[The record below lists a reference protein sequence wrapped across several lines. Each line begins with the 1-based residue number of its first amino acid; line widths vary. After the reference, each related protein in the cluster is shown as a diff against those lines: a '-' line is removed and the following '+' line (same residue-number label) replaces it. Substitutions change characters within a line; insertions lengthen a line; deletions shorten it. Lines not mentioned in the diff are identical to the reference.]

1 MKKMLKSILML
12 VLLTNCAIAQAQN
25 YKNLTLSS
33 PQVRQGQD
41 LTISYSAG
49 IAAGTEK
56 ELNLVASF
64 YTSAKYPRPE
74 IIKPNRDGAN
84 YSYKLHIPDSA
95 KVLVIAFAKD
105 TITDA
110 NNKKGYLFNVFN
122 GTKAATDI
130 PGIKSFI
137 YTYGDEFAGVI
148 PDQSL
153 GLELVKQQL
162 QEYPE
167 SKKRFDNIYYLCM
180 AHSKNEHN
188 KTLLKAEL
196 LELLKSNDE
205 SNWQKATN
213 GFAYLKMNKAID
225 SVYTQ
230 ELIKFPKGTL
240 ARDSEVRDIFFK
252 KTGAEME
259 TAYLDWMKRFPP
271 SNFKENQLQYDYL
284 RRAIARIY
292 ALEKDSVKALAY
304 ADSVKTPYY
313 QGSAYNEIAG
323 ALFQA
328 NLYES
333 AKLLYKKAIEIDNIY
348 LTEKKMD
355 EYAEKATSNY
365 LGSCTNYAILL
376 YQQKHYQEAL
386 KYVELA
392 YALVKTSRD
401 LNYYYAKI
409 LIANNRE
416 QDAYN
421 VMDAIVKTGKATGD
435 FLNDFKVLYIKI
447 KGSDKGFDAYVS
459 NAKND
464 VLAQNKKEMAKHMLD
479 KTAPLFTL
487 TDLDGKTVS
496 LADLKDKVVILD
508 FWATWCGPCKKSF
521 PAMQMA
527 VEKYKNDPGVKFLFI
542 HTWETSK
549 EPAED
554 AKAFIE
560 GQKYNFHV
568 LMDLKDPIAK
578 KNKVVESYGVTAI
591 PAKFVIGK
599 GGKIRFQL
607 TGFNGETADAVDELS
622 TMIELAKGTD
632 GM

>member
-1 MKKMLKSILML
+1 
-12 VLLTNCAIAQAQN
+12 
-25 YKNLTLSS
+25 
-33 PQVRQGQD
+33 
-41 LTISYSAG
+41 
-49 IAAGTEK
+49 
-56 ELNLVASF
+56 
-64 YTSAKYPRPE
+64 
-74 IIKPNRDGAN
+74 
-84 YSYKLHIPDSA
+84 
-95 KVLVIAFAKD
+95 
-105 TITDA
+105 
-110 NNKKGYLFNVFN
+110 
-122 GTKAATDI
+122 
-130 PGIKSFI
+130 
-137 YTYGDEFAGVI
+137 
-148 PDQSL
+148 
-153 GLELVKQQL
+153 
-162 QEYPE
+162 
-167 SKKRFDNIYYLCM
+167 M

-196 LELLKSNDE
+196 QELLKSNDE
-205 SNWQKATN
+205 SDWQKAAN
-213 GFAYLKMNKAID
+213 GFAYMKMDKIND
-225 SVYTQ
+225 SIATQ

-259 TAYLDWMKRFPP
+259 TAYFDWMKRFPP

-292 ALEKDSVKALAY
+292 ALEKDSVKTLAY

-333 AKLLYKKAIEIDNIY
+333 AKLLYKKAIELDNIY
-348 LTEKKMD
+348 MTEKKMD
-355 EYAEKATSNY
+355 EHAEKATSNY
-365 LGSCTNYAILL
+365 LGSCTNYAIIL

-409 LIANNRE
+409 LIANNRD

-421 VMDAIVKTGKATGD
+421 VMDAIVKAGKATGD
-435 FLNDFKVLYIKI
+435 FLNDFKALYIKI

-479 KTAPLFTL
+479 KTAPLFSL
-487 TDLDGKTVS
+487 ADLDGKTVS

-521 PAMQMA
+521 PAMQMT
-527 VEKYKNDPGVKFLFI
+527 VEKYKNDPDVKFLFI
-542 HTWETSK
+542 HTWETAK
-549 EPAED
+549 EPAEE
-554 AKAFIE
+554 AKAYIE
-560 GQKYNFHV
+560 SQKYNFHV

-578 KNKVVESYGVTAI
+578 KNKVVESYGVTSI

-607 TGFNGETADAVDELS
+607 TGFNGESADAVDELS
-622 TMIELAKGTD
+622 TMIELAKGSD
-632 GM
+632 EM